1 MKVVAGL
8 HREGRLTA
16 SDSRRAIPAFTLI
29 DLLVS
34 MAIIAVLISLLLP
47 SLSGIREATRRVVC
61 SSNQHQVGLGISMY
75 TEDSKD
81 ELPPTDWDPKDA
93 SRTQAAPQKT
103 NIVRKY
109 EFDSPFDGLGIL
121 FESQYLNAPQVFYCP
136 SHHGQHPFGTYS
148 PTWHQDQGLLVVNF
162 QYRGAKRYLPGQSD
176 RLVLV
181 TDGLATRAD
190 YNHNVGS
197 NILRGDF
204 SVSWLPD
211 PSGSIV
217 RLLPIAEN
225 ELDAATKVNGAWQLM
240 ESTVGGPVVPG
251 P

>member
-8 HREGRLTA
+8 YREGRLTA
-16 SDSRRAIPAFTLI
+16 SDARRVIPAFTLI

-61 SSNQHQVGLGISMY
+61 SSNQRQVGLGISMY
-75 TEDSKD
+75 AEDSKD
-81 ELPPTDWDPKDA
+81 ELPPTDWDPKEA
-93 SRTQAAPQKT
+93 SRGQSSPQKT
-103 NIVRKY
+103 NIVRKS
-109 EFDSPFDGLGIL
+109 ELDAPFDGLGIL
-121 FESQYLNAPQVFYCP
+121 FAAQYLNAPQVFYCP
-136 SHHGQHPFGTYS
+136 SHHGLRPFGTYA
-148 PTWHQDQGLLVVNF
+148 PIWHEDVGQIVVNF

-197 NILRGDF
+197 NVLRGDF

-211 PSGSIV
+211 PGGSIA
-217 RLLPIAEN
+217 RLLPLAEN
-225 ELDAATKVNGAWQLM
+225 EADAAAKVNGAWQLM
-240 ESTVGGPVVPG
+240 ESPVNGPVAPVP
-251 P
+251 